1 MAYATTA
8 DLIRRFG
15 QQELVRLTT
24 PAGEDMDGVV
34 VATAEAALE
43 DASAVM
49 DSYLRKQVRTPLDLA
64 PREVGLYCGDIARH
78 ILSTGDGK
86 TPGEEV
92 QKRYDEAMRWLR
104 DVANGVVKL
113 DADEVVAGDESFAQ
127 VRERDTSA
135 APFGR
140 AGYL

>member
-49 DSYLRKQVRTPLDLA
+49 DSYLRTQVGTPIDLP
-64 PREVGLYCGDIARH
+64 PREVSLFCGDIARH

-92 QKRYDEAMRWLR
+92 QKRYDDAMRWLR
-104 DVANGVVKL
+104 DVASGKVKL
-113 DADEVVAGDESFAQ
+113 DAAETTAGNESFAE

-135 APFGR
+135 APFGQG
-140 AGYL
+140 GYL

>member
-43 DASAVM
+43 DASALM
-49 DSYLRKQVRTPLDLA
+49 DSYLRTQARTPIDLP
-64 PREVGLYCGDIARH
+64 PREVGLFCGDIARH

-92 QKRYDEAMRWLR
+92 QKRYDDAMRWLR
-104 DVANGVVKL
+104 DVASGKVKL
-113 DADEVVAGDESFAQ
+113 DAAEVASGEESYAM
-127 VRERDTSA
+127 VRERDATA
-135 APFGR
+135 APFGQG
-140 AGYL
+140 GYL

>member
-1 MAYATTA
+1 MPYATTA

-34 VATAEAALE
+34 VVTAEAALNE
-43 DASAVM
+43 ASALM
-49 DSYLRKQVRTPLDLA
+49 DSYLRRQVRTPIDLA
-64 PREVGLYCGDIARH
+64 PPEVAMFAADIARH

-86 TPGEEV
+86 TPGDEV
-92 QKRYDEAMRWLR
+92 QRRYDAAMRWLR
-104 DVANGVVKL
+104 DVASGAVKL

-127 VRERDTSA
+127 MRERDTSA
-135 APFGR
+135 APFGQGR
-140 AGYL
+140 YL